1 MAKSKIQFKVRCLK
15 FQAAERNGKKMK
27 IMDQKVEHKKFGMG
41 KIFALKDQK
50 VYVTFGKIFGDK
62 SFPFPEV
69 FVSDM
74 KMCDEDAQEEIMEDI
89 KMMNRRKEQ

>member
-1 MAKSKIQFKVRCLK
+1 
-15 FQAAERNGKKMK
+15 MK
-27 IMDQKVEHKKFGMG
+27 IMNQKVEHKKFGTG
-41 KIFALKDQK
+41 TIFALKDEK

-69 FVSDM
+69 FISDM

-89 KMMNRRKEQ
+89 RMMKQKNKE